1 MKAEA
6 FLRGMKIINTEPEVC
21 HIYDLERPN
30 TIGPKNTVGVFIPLV
45 SSNSDKPPMVEIAE
59 MPVEWSIGDYIV
71 VFGDNPIIPRDEMIR
86 FGLLRYQW
94 TPVKQAGDASTT
106 DDGHVGTTQDG
117 C

>member
-6 FLRGMKIINTEPEVC
+6 LLKGMKITDAEPEVC

-30 TIGPKNTVGVFIPLV
+30 TIGPTNTVGVFIPLV
-45 SSNSDKPPMVEIAE
+45 SSNSDKPPMVEIAGT
-59 MPVEWSIGDYIV
+59 PVDWNLGDYIV
-71 VFGDNPIIPRDEMIR
+71 VFGDNTLIPRDEMIR

-106 DDGHVGTTQDG
+106 TTDM
-117 C
+117 